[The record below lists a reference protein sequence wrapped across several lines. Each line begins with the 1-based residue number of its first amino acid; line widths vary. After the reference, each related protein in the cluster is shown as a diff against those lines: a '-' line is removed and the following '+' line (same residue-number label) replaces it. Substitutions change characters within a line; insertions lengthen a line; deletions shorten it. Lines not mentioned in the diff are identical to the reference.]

1 MPTLITLFILFIKL
15 INTTHKHL
23 SLSHTYMFFF
33 LYEYIYFYK
42 APKYSF
48 ADLVQTPKAVQVNND
63 ALPAEENGP
72 IVRNN
77 TVTKDDQGLNGT
89 LNSSMIRHRK
99 GKLTC

>member
-1 MPTLITLFILFIKL
+1 
-15 INTTHKHL
+15 
-23 SLSHTYMFFF
+23 MFFF
-33 LYEYIYFYK
+33 LYEYIYFYE
-42 APKYSF
+42 APKYTF
-48 ADLVQTPKAVQVNND
+48 ADIVNTPKAAQVNT
-63 ALPAEENGP
+63 LPAKKNDP